1 MINVRFMKICPNC
14 QSQYSDNTLNF
25 CLQDGTPLVP
35 PQSAQT
41 VAFGREQETVVANRT
56 AAPVAPTVAQQ
67 VPVTSPSGPSYPPM
81 PAAPQPGRSKLLIA
95 AVLFMTFAFLALAA
109 VGVWILLVGKIPF
122 SRTNPM
128 LANTNTNANANAN
141 TAAAPKPKTD
151 NANNANA
158 VTPTPA
164 NANANANVADPKAKA
179 DVEARI
185 DAWRDSLEA
194 VDLDDFMSH
203 YADSVDYY
211 NGRGT
216 TRAAVR
222 DDKSR
227 AFAKFDSMEMTISNL
242 KITVGPGDGRAV
254 AEFDK
259 EWTFTN
265 ADGESNSG
273 KVTQQMVLEKIGG
286 KWLITLEKDLRV
298 IRRPS

>member
-1 MINVRFMKICPNC
+1 MKICPNC
-14 QSQYSDNTLNF
+14 QSQYSDDTLNF

-35 PQSAQT
+35 SQSAQT
-41 VAFGREQETVVANRT
+41 VAFGREQETVVASRT
-56 AAPVAPTVAQQ
+56 ADPARPTAAQH

-81 PAAPQPGRSKLLIA
+81 PTATQPARSRFLIVA
-95 AVLFMTFAFLALAA
+95 ILFMTFAFLALAA
-109 VGVWILLVGKIPF
+109 VGVWILYTGGSPY

-128 LANTNTNANANAN
+128 LANANTNK
-141 TAAAPKPKTD
+141 TASTSSKPKTD
-151 NANNANA
+151 NANNANV
-158 VTPTPA
+158 VTPTP
-164 NANANANVADPKAKA
+164 ANANANVADPKAKA

-203 YADSVDYY
+203 YAESVDYY

-222 DDKSR
+222 DDKAR
-227 AFAKFDSMEMTISNL
+227 AFSKFDSMEMTISNL
-242 KITVGPGDGRAV
+242 KITVGPGNGRAV

-265 ADGESNSG
+265 VDGDSNSG